1 LKIQNQPKKFLINLN
16 KMQLKLNRPLVFLD
30 LETTGTNIASDRIVE
45 ISLLKIHVN
54 GDKESKTM
62 RINPGIPIPIASSLV
77 HGIYDEDIKDAPFFK
92 DIASNVA
99 KFIEAC
105 DLAGYNS
112 NKFDIPLL
120 AEEMLRAEIEFDLNN
135 RKLVDVQN
143 IFHLMEQR
151 TLSAAYKFYCNK
163 EIINAHSAEADV
175 AATYEVLLAQLQRY
189 ENTQLK
195 DEKGNLFFP
204 VKNEVNALSELSTRS
219 RNVDFAGRII
229 YNQKGQEVFSFGKH
243 KDKTVEEVFTKEPSY
258 YSWMMDG
265 DFPLYTKKVIT
276 QIRLRMKNK

>member
-1 LKIQNQPKKFLINLN
+1 
-16 KMQLKLNRPLVFLD
+16 MQLKLNRPLVFFD
-30 LETTGTNIASDRIVE
+30 LETTGINIASDRIVE

-54 GDKESKTM
+54 GEKESKTM

-77 HGIYDEDIKDAPFFK
+77 HGIYDKDIKDAPLFK
-92 DIASNVA
+92 DVA
-99 KFIEAC
+99 ANISKFIESC

-120 AEEMLRAEIEFDLNN
+120 AEELLRADIDFDLKN

-175 AATYEVLLAQLQRY
+175 SATHEVLLAQLQRY

-195 DEKGNLFFP
+195 DEKGNLYNP
-204 VKNEVNALSELSTRS
+204 VKNEVNALSELSMRS
-219 RNVDFAGRII
+219 RNADLAGRII
-229 YNQKGQEVFSFGKH
+229 FNQKGQEVFSFGKH

>member
-1 LKIQNQPKKFLINLN
+1 MSNQQKKFLINLN